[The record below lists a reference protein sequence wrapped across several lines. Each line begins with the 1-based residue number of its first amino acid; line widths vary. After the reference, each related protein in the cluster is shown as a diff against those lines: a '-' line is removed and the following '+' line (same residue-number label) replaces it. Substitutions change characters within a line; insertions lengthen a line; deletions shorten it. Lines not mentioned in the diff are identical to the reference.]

1 MSLPLEMTLPNNRT
15 YSTYVG
21 IFLAPTGVTEKQEVL
36 VFDALEL
43 IGNVGGYL
51 GLLLGWSAMSLV
63 DWYFKRT
70 CQK

>member
-1 MSLPLEMTLPNNRT
+1 MEVTLPWKHTN
-15 YSTYVG
+15 YSMNIG
-21 IFLAPTGVTEKQEVL
+21 FFLAPTGVTLKREVL

-63 DWYFKRT
+63 RWYFK
-70 CQK
+70 QAQL